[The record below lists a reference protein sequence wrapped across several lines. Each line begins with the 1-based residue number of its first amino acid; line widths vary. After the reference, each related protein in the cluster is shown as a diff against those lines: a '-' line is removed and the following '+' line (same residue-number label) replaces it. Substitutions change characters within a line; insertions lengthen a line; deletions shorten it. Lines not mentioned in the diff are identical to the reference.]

1 MMMMM
6 MMMMMVLVMVMVMVM
21 MIMMMMII
29 IIMIMIP
36 GHLYFQVRVAEPSSR
51 GVSTSGA
58 RLVREGRQLN
68 RFTHPQDAV
77 MLLALKETTGVGHGG
92 HLTEKTNFGDENF
105 DPFAG
110 LFFTFCI
117 FCPKGLPCH
126 SMSV

>member
-6 MMMMMVLVMVMVMVM
+6 MMMMMLMVMVMVMVM
-21 MIMMMMII
+21 IILIMIMI

-92 HLTEKTNFGDENF
+92 HLTEKTIQLWGREF
-105 DPFAG
+105 
-110 LFFTFCI
+110 
-117 FCPKGLPCH
+117 
-126 SMSV
+126 